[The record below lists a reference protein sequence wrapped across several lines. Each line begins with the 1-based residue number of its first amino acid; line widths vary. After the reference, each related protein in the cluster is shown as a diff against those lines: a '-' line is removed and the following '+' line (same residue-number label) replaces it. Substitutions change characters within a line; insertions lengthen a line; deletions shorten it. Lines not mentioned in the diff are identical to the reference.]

1 MKRRICWLPRTVITF
16 FVVFLLTP
24 TMALTQEKDY
34 PKEPIT
40 LLVPFGAGGATDL
53 AARAVARFLPNYMGQ
68 PLVVMNKPGAGG
80 ALAMESLIRSKADGY
95 TMMMAAIATNTLTP
109 AFTPR
114 LPFKY
119 DEITFI
125 CRTQLNP
132 AVLVVRAD
140 APWKTLADL
149 VADIKRNPGKYIYG
163 TSGMGS
169 MHNLGACKFFKVAG
183 IDPKSVTMIPFNSG
197 QEQVVAMMGGNIHFS
212 YINLV
217 EALAQLKAARLRAL
231 AAAPNRL
238 EAFPGVPTFAESGYA
253 EVDVMGWRGVVGP
266 PQLPESI
273 VKTWVQAMEKVCQDK
288 GWIETAVKL
297 GDLPAYLGPKEFKT
311 FVTNE
316 YNEAKTLAESLGIGK

>member
-1 MKRRICWLPRTVITF
+1 
-16 FVVFLLTP
+16 
-24 TMALTQEKDY
+24 MALTQEKDY